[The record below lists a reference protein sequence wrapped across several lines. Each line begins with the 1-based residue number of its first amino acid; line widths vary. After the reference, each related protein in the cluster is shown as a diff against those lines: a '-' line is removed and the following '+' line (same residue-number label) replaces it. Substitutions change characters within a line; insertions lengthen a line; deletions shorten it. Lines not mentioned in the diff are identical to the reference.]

1 MSRSSLPL
9 GPKAHTWSLR
19 VGVLVYPG
27 CVRSAAVVPGD
38 VFDVAHR
45 VMGSRCAAGMHF
57 ELLWVSARA
66 GGCVDSDALRFT
78 VVPAELSRLDAL
90 IVPGM
95 AHADAR
101 SLLDVLE
108 PLAAERQLLQRAAR
122 AGLTVLAGCS
132 GTALLACAGV
142 LDGRRAT
149 TSWWLADAMRRHF
162 PAVQLQPEQVLVHD
176 AAWVTSAGLTSYF
189 DLALWL
195 VTQHAGA
202 AVAQMVSRLLLL
214 EGRPAG
220 QLPYAVAAEP
230 AAPGPVVMER
240 ARRWLARH
248 LDKPWTV
255 QALAEHCRT
264 SERTL
269 LRRFR
274 ETLGQTPV
282 QHMQQLRVERA
293 KRLLESTLR
302 PFDDIAARCGYQDTA
317 AMHRVFRKWAGV
329 SPREYRERFGLRR

>member
-1 MSRSSLPL
+1 MRSSPQSPGATGAALPI
-9 GPKAHTWSLR
+9 R
-19 VGVLVYPG
+19 VGVLIYPG

-45 VMGSRCAAGMHF
+45 VMQARSGPRVRF
-57 ELLWVSARA
+57 ELQWVGARA
-66 GGCVDSDALRFT
+66 VPRIESDGLQFT
-78 VVPAELSRLDAL
+78 VVPADLHGLDAL
-90 IVPGM
+90 IVPGL
-95 AHADAR
+95 AHADAH
-101 SLLDVLE
+101 SLLDALA
-108 PLAAERQLLQRAAR
+108 PLGPEQEVVRRAVQ

-132 GTALLACAGV
+132 GTVLLASAGV
-142 LDGRRAT
+142 LDGHQAT
-149 TSWWLADAMRRHF
+149 TSWWLADALRRHF
-162 PAVQLQPEQVLVHD
+162 SAVQLQAEQLLVHD
-176 AAWVTSAGLTSYF
+176 GTRVTSAGLTSYF

-195 VTQHAGA
+195 VTRHAGSTVGQLA
-202 AVAQMVSRLLLL
+202 ARLLLL

-248 LDKPWTV
+248 VDKPWTV
-255 QALAEHCRT
+255 QALAQHCRT

-302 PFDDIAARCGYQDTA
+302 PFDEIAARCGYQDTA

-329 SPREYRERFGLRR
+329 SPRAYRERFGLRR